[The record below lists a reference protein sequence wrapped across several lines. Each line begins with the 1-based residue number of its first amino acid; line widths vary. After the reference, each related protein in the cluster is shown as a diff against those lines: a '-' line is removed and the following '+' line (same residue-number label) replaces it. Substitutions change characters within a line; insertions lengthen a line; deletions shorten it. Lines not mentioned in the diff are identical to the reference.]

1 MDDWHVGRLQK
12 STTPALTAC
21 APGSPAAAQPSGI
34 KPRSSCGSAP
44 CCSSIGSAQCCAGVA
59 TTATAASAC
68 RASMASAKWSTPRS
82 GSAARVPDTDP
93 LPPRTLPGG
102 TAGLE
107 AAERLCSAAA
117 ACLRVGMVLLA
128 GGASSCHRCPH
139 TSGSVRHGRRLQAA
153 CSRCMT
159 GSSAAHHQAAP
170 ADGRRLGGRRRRMI
184 VLPLVRGDQQA
195 RVRRRA
201 LHVLAHGAVLVCAFV
216 VAARVRVALHDLL
229 TILSPPAP
237 RRSLPPLQLPAP
249 RAPCACEAFRG
260 RGDHAGGARR

>member
-1 MDDWHVGRLQK
+1 MTGTSGGCKRARRRR
-12 STTPALTAC
+12 SPRARPAAPLRPSR
-21 APGSPAAAQPSGI
+21 PGSSRGPAAAARPAAHPLGPRSAALASPRRRLPPAHAGPAWPLPSGPHPAPAA
-34 KPRSSCGSAP
+34 PRGCPTRIRCPLAL
-44 CCSSIGSAQCCAGVA
+44 CQAGRRGWRPLS
-59 TTATAASAC
+59 ASALLQRPAC
-68 RASMASAKWSTPRS
+68 AWVWCFWP
-82 GSAARVPDTDP
+82 AAH
-93 LPPRTLPGG
+93 PPAT
-102 TAGLE
+102 
-107 AAERLCSAAA
+107 
-117 ACLRVGMVLLA
+117 
-128 GGASSCHRCPH
+128 GARPH